1 MAKINGF
8 SKAWRQVAK
17 TNARRNRK
25 YLKNSVNRANRR
37 NAKKYLDYS
46 QTVKHSAWDVT

>member
-8 SKAWRQVAK
+8 SKAWRLVGK
-17 TNARRNRK
+17 PHARRSRK

-37 NAKKYLDYS
+37 DAKINLDYS
-46 QTVKHSAWDVT
+46 QPIKHSAWDVT

>member
-8 SKAWRQVAK
+8 SKAWRLVAK
-17 TNARRNRK
+17 PHARRSRK

-46 QTVKHSAWDVT
+46 QTIKHSAWDVT

>member
-8 SKAWRQVAK
+8 SKAWRLVGK
-17 TNARRNRK
+17 PHARRSRK